1 MWTYDKKLQYPV
13 KIARPN
19 PALAK
24 VIITQ
29 FGGPDGE
36 LAASMRYLS
45 QRYSMP
51 YKEVV
56 GVLNDIG
63 TEELAHMEMVSAI
76 VHQLTRNLTPEQIK
90 ASGFDTYFVDHTV
103 GLWPQAA
110 SGMPFTSVCFQ
121 SKGDAITDLT
131 ENMAAEQK
139 ARTTYDNIIRLAD
152 DPDVLDPIRF
162 LRQREIN
169 HFQRFGEA
177 LDYARD
183 YLKQQH
189 YFFMQKNG
197 CNS

>member
-131 ENMAAEQK
+131 ENMAADGTTLYEQTAFSK
-139 ARTTYDNIIRLAD
+139 CRKPLIL
-152 DPDVLDPIRF
+152 LSF
-162 LRQREIN
+162 C
-169 HFQRFGEA
+169 HFSR
-177 LDYARD
+177 
-183 YLKQQH
+183 
-189 YFFMQKNG
+189 
-197 CNS
+197 